1 MWKNKENIIIK
12 YYKKEKGLLCAFIF
26 FNIAVTIL
34 DLTAP
39 LVVKN
44 IIDTA
49 IPSKNIKI
57 LLTLTSFALFLYG
70 VRTLFAVMSFSER
83 TAYGEQ
89 NKIPHEK

>member
-26 FNIAVTIL
+26 FNIAVTVL

-44 IIDTA
+44 IIDSA
-49 IPSKNIKI
+49 IPEKI
-57 LLTLTSFALFLYG
+57 LKFF
-70 VRTLFAVMSFSER
+70 
-83 TAYGEQ
+83 
-89 NKIPHEK
+89 